1 MCMIKKLLLFI
12 LVASFVVHCTSESK
26 SEYRAELE
34 KELAK
39 EVRND
44 SLFLGYYFGMSRKDF
59 YDHSWKLN
67 KQEVI
72 RNGTGAEI
80 LQYVGDLK
88 ADASKIFYPEFQ
100 DEKIVEMPVTYS
112 YDGWSPWNRH
122 LWADSLKYDL
132 KNFLEQKNNVTFKE
146 IVDPSSGESFFYQ
159 ISANQEIR
167 ISEVDQSKVL
177 VRYID
182 RTKIH

>member
-1 MCMIKKLLLFI
+1 MYKRLLLFLLVAFI
-12 LVASFVVHCTSESK
+12 LVQCNGEDK
-26 SEYRAELE
+26 SEYQLE
-34 KELAK
+34 VEQELAK
-39 EVRND
+39 GVRND
-44 SLFLGYYFGMSRKDF
+44 SLFLGYYFGMTRKQF

-80 LQYVGDLK
+80 LQYVDGLK
-88 ADASKIFYPEFQ
+88 ADAQKIFYPEFK

-112 YDGWSPWNRH
+112 YHGWSPWNRH

-132 KNFLEQKNNVTFKE
+132 KSYLENKYEITFKE
-146 IVDPSSGESFFYQ
+146 LEDPTSGEVFFYQ
-159 ISANQEIR
+159 ISANKEIR
-167 ISEVDQSKVL
+167 ISEVDQSKVR

-182 RTKIH
+182 LTEIQ